1 MATVLSD
8 EKLLKNAEETL
19 QLLKEFAEN
28 SKVDSSK
35 VIEDALTVL
44 SKSFDFSD
52 AQKESISK
60 TLGKA
65 KLANVEST
73 SSVKMDEA
81 DVFILRGFLIKAN
94 IKLDKA
100 LVDFDSMKLDLS
112 YLIEKVEEAVKK
124 VSKKIRKEVLQS
136 AIERLSVA
144 KKEINASNLAKEA
157 GIEVVDA
164 EKYLKQLETVNKAR
178 ANNPKLQTN

>member
-1 MATVLSD
+1 
-8 EKLLKNAEETL
+8 
-19 QLLKEFAEN
+19 
-28 SKVDSSK
+28 
-35 VIEDALTVL
+35 
-44 SKSFDFSD
+44 
-52 AQKESISK
+52 
-60 TLGKA
+60 
-65 KLANVEST
+65 
-73 SSVKMDEA
+73 
-81 DVFILRGFLIKAN
+81 
-94 IKLDKA
+94 
-100 LVDFDSMKLDLS
+100 
-112 YLIEKVEEAVKK
+112 LIEKVEEAVKK